1 MSSSPSD
8 PHQEAG
14 DLLQPILDVFG
25 GADGGPAFARLR
37 HSFLPDMLK
46 TQDDNVTAAEFILM
60 VRRFSK
66 LCQIMLQ
73 QK

>member
-1 MSSSPSD
+1 ML
-8 PHQEAG
+8 
-14 DLLQPILDVFG
+14 DLFG

-46 TQDDNVTAAEFILM
+46 TQDDNMTAAEFILM

-66 LCQIMLQ
+66 LCQIMLD